1 MRFITLL
8 YSVVYVT
15 IFIARCSSTFSF
27 TVQPADH
34 VVAVGSSL
42 LLNCQAQYSGPERID
57 ISWKNNG
64 NWLVDPLNQPWTQL
78 ANGSLFY
85 NSIPASSIGTFVC
98 GATVR
103 GTSNI
108 IYSRT
113 ANVQA
118 AYINNQYSTHPANST
133 KRFGE
138 TVNFACVIK
147 ESLPYATIHWEKN
160 GHYFAVGQSVQIS
173 NTKSTSSGIS
183 LRNLT
188 FSDAGFYGCVAEN
201 PLLPSQ
207 IEKSKTAYLNVEPAL
222 DTPHFGIHPTS
233 KIVPE
238 YLPALL
244 QCQILGV
251 PPPTIYWTFNGQP
264 LQNAF
269 DRYTLG
275 NGSLYFTAPVN
286 HSYSGQY
293 ACSGTNSK
301 GSISSRAV
309 LFRVAYFGFSFIEN
323 PKNHT
328 AKVGDVV
335 SLKCVPPIS
344 FPVQVTIHW
353 YHNYQQITPGSG
365 ISIDSSGTIKF
376 VSIKKSD
383 EGMYFCDGKN
393 NVLGVSRTSSQV
405 FVTVHVPP
413 SFQAMPQGMN
423 VTVGSPVIL
432 HCKAMGSPNPNIT
445 WQKDGLSVD
454 TTHVT
459 LLANGSLYISSTVVQ
474 DAGRY
479 SCKAT
484 NVAGSTSVRANIVIY
499 VGPSLV
505 SPPENAT
512 KTIGETVRFSC
523 SFDGIPQ
530 PEIKWFYSSGAS
542 KIQVTQT
549 KQHVISN
556 GRLEIMQILK
566 KDEGKYICQAVNI
579 AGRVETAAYLTIK
592 VPASLDFHPVN
603 MTVNESSSAA
613 FQCNASG
620 DPKPTVTWFKYDTQ
634 LSSGGRFVIDE
645 NSLTIL
651 RVVASDSGAYSCNVS
666 NGLDTH
672 VGVAH
677 LIIQVAP
684 IITTFYV
691 PQFVHLEANATLV
704 CEVSGIPQP
713 SVTWYRNVNFQS
725 RAHHVTSGTFVIRNV
740 GEADSGLHTCVASNA
755 AGIVSRGNN
764 LTVQVAPSSPLQL
777 TALAQSSTVI
787 QLSWRPGFDGHSL
800 ITGYKVE
807 VRRESGSFMLREN
820 NVTVLSY
827 RVGNLDPYRTYTFRI
842 SARNA
847 IGLGPG
853 ATVSNRTLQDAPSP
867 PENVAVVSYNSTAI
881 RVTWNVP
888 TTPNGLVTRYEIQ
901 YNAAGSADVITRVLS
916 VNRFPRLDFM
926 IGSLKPFT
934 RYEIR
939 IRAAT
944 QEGSILWG
952 KFSDSQNFSAGTDLN
967 FTVQGLFP
975 WTKYNISVQAVT
987 ILPGPM
993 SPWSQVETLE
1003 DVPGLP
1009 SNVALTSESEES
1021 IVVNIKPPAPEERNG
1036 VIIGYTV
1043 FYRQTKLL
1051 PNTDFLSVN
1060 TSNSTLRLFNLT
1072 VFTEYSIKAA
1082 AHTSVGQG
1090 KTSPTKTIF
1099 TQEGVPGT
1107 VDDVSASAVNYHTIT
1122 VSWRDP
1128 EKPNGK
1134 ILQYSVTFNTS
1145 NGTSFTAFVPAD
1157 KREHTVDGLTPNTT
1171 YFIFVTAKASATMN
1185 STIGAPGSTEKSTEI
1200 DREQVIII
1208 VVCVSII
1215 VLFIIGVAV
1224 YFLGFKRCREEKDVA
1239 YKRNR
1244 NAFAMERPRLDVQ
1257 EEPSIADTNC
1267 SSDSYDSDWD
1277 TSVASPCSI
1286 DSRVNM
1292 TQDVKQP
1299 IAPPPAPLQ
1308 SDRSPM
1314 VRLRG
1319 KKTSIDSQGSQFDP
1333 SYSSVEE
1340 LGGGFSSFGPLPPVE
1355 FRSTPIE
1362 EREPEVG
1369 TPTNPRSSNSR
1380 MSFTNELFQVV
1391 HSPEDVDPD
1400 KGDASCEGFQEKDIS
1415 GMENEG
1421 YALQEGNYEY
1431 VRPVSSEAKKSV
1443 ANTVPKNIEEMYAK
1457 VDKSK
1462 MRRNRRKDSSSRG
1475 SGDLHNT
1482 SRVPGRQSDMQE
1494 TRDPLAQV
1502 HQVSGHVKAS
1512 PHDPVVVYDERT
1524 NL

>member
-1 MRFITLL
+1 MRTDFCYYAKFVNLN
-8 YSVVYVT
+8 Y
-15 IFIARCSSTFSF
+15 TFS
-27 TVQPADH
+27 A
-34 VVAVGSSL
+34 
-42 LLNCQAQYSGPERID
+42 
-57 ISWKNNG
+57 
-64 NWLVDPLNQPWTQL
+64 
-78 ANGSLFY
+78 
-85 NSIPASSIGTFVC
+85 
-98 GATVR
+98 
-103 GTSNI
+103 
-108 IYSRT
+108 
-113 ANVQA
+113 
-118 AYINNQYSTHPANST
+118 
-133 KRFGE
+133 
-138 TVNFACVIK
+138 
-147 ESLPYATIHWEKN
+147 
-160 GHYFAVGQSVQIS
+160 
-173 NTKSTSSGIS
+173 
-183 LRNLT
+183 
-188 FSDAGFYGCVAEN
+188 
-201 PLLPSQ
+201 
-207 IEKSKTAYLNVEPAL
+207 AL
-222 DTPHFGIHPTS
+222 DTPHFGIHPTN

-269 DRYTLG
+269 DRYLLG
-275 NGSLYFTAPVN
+275 NGSLYFTAPIN

-365 ISIDSSGTIKF
+365 ISINSSGTIKF

-393 NVLGVSRTSSQV
+393 NVLGVSRTSSQA

-413 SFQAMPQGMN
+413 SFQVMPQGMN

-432 HCKAMGSPNPNIT
+432 HCKAMGSPNPNIA

-459 LLANGSLYISSTVVQ
+459 LLSNGSLYISSTVVQ

-499 VGPSLV
+499 GYYCVFLCSTVPS
-505 SPPENAT
+505 
-512 KTIGETVRFSC
+512 
-523 SFDGIPQ
+523 
-530 PEIKWFYSSGAS
+530 
-542 KIQVTQT
+542 
-549 KQHVISN
+549 
-556 GRLEIMQILK
+556 
-566 KDEGKYICQAVNI
+566 
-579 AGRVETAAYLTIK
+579 
-592 VPASLDFHPVN
+592 SLDFHPVN
-603 MTVNESSSAA
+603 VTVNESSSAA

-677 LIIQVAP
+677 LIVQVAP

-725 RAHHVTSGTFVIRNV
+725 RAHHVTSGTYVIRNV

-867 PENVAVVSYNSTAI
+867 PENVAAVSYNSTAI
-881 RVTWNVP
+881 RVTWSVP

-916 VNRFPRLDFM
+916 VNRFPQLDFM

-944 QEGSILWG
+944 REGSILWG
-952 KFSDSQNFSAGTDLN
+952 NFSPLAEATTGESAPIVAPQDVQLEVLATPKHSILVNWKGIPPESSNGMVRRYMVFVKATGPYRFSDSQNFSAGTDLN

-987 ILPGPM
+987 IQPGPM

-1021 IVVNIKPPAPEERNG
+1021 IVVNIKPPAPKERNG

-1099 TQEGVPGT
+1099 TQEGVLLPKWKSRYFGMRIAPKQT
-1107 VDDVSASAVNYHTIT
+1107 LSALFQLFLLWIDPKRTRPKRSFINLFLSFSFITTDVFPSS
-1122 VSWRDP
+1122 RPD
-1128 EKPNGK
+1128 
-1134 ILQYSVTFNTS
+1134 TS
-1145 NGTSFTAFVPAD
+1145 PTEAIA
-1157 KREHTVDGLTPNTT
+1157 TT
-1171 YFIFVTAKASATMN
+1171 N
-1185 STIGAPGSTEKSTEI
+1185 SRIGAPGSTEKSTEI
-1200 DREQVIII
+1200 DREQMIII

-1215 VLFIIGVAV
+1215 VLCIIGTAV
-1224 YFLGFKRCREEKDVA
+1224 YFLGFKRCRAEKDVA

-1277 TSVASPCSI
+1277 TSVASPYSI
-1286 DSRVNM
+1286 DSRVNA
-1292 TQDVKQP
+1292 TEDVTQP
-1299 IAPPPAPLQ
+1299 IALPPAPPPAPLQ

-1362 EREPEVG
+1362 EREPEVD
-1369 TPTNPRSSNSR
+1369 TTTDPRSSNSR
-1380 MSFTNELFQVV
+1380 MSFTNGLFQVV
-1391 HSPEDVDPD
+1391 HSPEDVNPD

-1421 YALQEGNYEY
+1421 YALQEENYES

-1462 MRRNRRKDSSSRG
+1462 MRRNRRKDSSSSG

-1494 TRDPLAQV
+1494 TRDPLAQI
-1502 HQVSGHVKAS
+1502 HQVSGLVKAS

-1524 NL
+1524 NLDVEAEPEPTTETVAKPDSPVVGRESTLSSATTVSEPDSSENTEPVPREDIVDLNPEPLQEPGQESPPPSPYVLRNRKLSVESEESFYDQPYSSLEEINAGATPSELLGTSPPQATESAVNGAETDVALENQDSPSSTADLASLLTSQPYGTMDKGDEELDVMEVKDIETQNTAKDFDEVPDDLLLENPAAEPAQIPNTFLSLLLDVYYLKKCKVFILFSPVV